1 MNGNNSPASLVLR
14 ENADPGGALFMLPGV
29 LLTTMWVTFIS
40 FLSNYFLDAL
50 WGCQSSESR
59 VLHPARPGP
68 GPAFEVLSGLEI
80 IQQFFFLP
88 VRSSSEEKGGED
100 FWMGVLG
107 AAGEP

>member
-1 MNGNNSPASLVLR
+1 MSNVSGSPQSKQPLSMNGNNSPASLVLR

-59 VLHPARPGP
+59 VLHPASAAWPGP
-68 GPAFEVLSGLEI
+68 CL
-80 IQQFFFLP
+80 
-88 VRSSSEEKGGED
+88 
-100 FWMGVLG
+100 
-107 AAGEP
+107 